1 MRRAIAY
8 PLMRPLR
15 SVALPA
21 GRRRTMHC
29 SCGPWRRRAPK
40 HLPCTT
46 QRGMR
51 CWQRGS
57 SWCEGRDEGMSACKP
72 GGGGKVRRV
81 ELGRADG
88 SALVRSRQQCS
99 GDCASPCVSSHVA
112 LQVGSC
118 RNGED
123 EERIATLKGEA
134 PGAGARNACACTV
147 PDGVV
152 VLIWP
157 CTSSRSSRLS
167 RAAPTCLPP
176 TPNSRHCSAVRV
188 PTCSAG

>member
-1 MRRAIAY
+1 
-8 PLMRPLR
+8 
-15 SVALPA
+15 
-21 GRRRTMHC
+21 MHC

-40 HLPCTT
+40 QLPCTT

-57 SWCEGRDEGMSACKP
+57 SWCEGRDEGMSACKT
-72 GGGGKVRRV
+72 GGEGKVRRV

-99 GDCASPCVSSHVA
+99 GDCASPCVSSHVV

-123 EERIATLKGEA
+123 EERIAALKGEP

-147 PDGVV
+147 PDGVA
-152 VLIWP
+152 VLIWALHFFQVIQAS
-157 CTSSRSSRLS
+157 TGSSHMPTTHPKLAPLLRPPLLS
-167 RAAPTCLPP
+167 
-176 TPNSRHCSAVRV
+176 
-188 PTCSAG
+188 CSAG